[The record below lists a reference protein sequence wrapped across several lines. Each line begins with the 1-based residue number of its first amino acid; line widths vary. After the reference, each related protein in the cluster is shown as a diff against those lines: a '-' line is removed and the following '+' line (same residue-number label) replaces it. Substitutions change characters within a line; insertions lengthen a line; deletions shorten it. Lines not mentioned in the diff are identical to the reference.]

1 MSKCDYCC
9 IRPSSLIINCLK
21 CSPYRQ
27 INICF
32 KCSINVNQLR
42 EHAKHHPLSTY
53 KLNDIPL
60 DDNSISSWLSND
72 EINLIEIIESCGLG
86 NWNDIDYKIS
96 RNEFDSQN
104 HFEDIYLSRSTSPF
118 YIYFQSFK
126 NNKQLYGEYLIN
138 KSNIQI
144 KYLIYPPM
152 LIDSEQQKLLTYLPY
167 RDEYEREYLNQAE
180 NRLPFFNNDQLFHQY
195 NQQQQQQQEQQQ
207 QQTQQDGSTI
217 LLDNAKLSLL
227 RSYGQILRRRLQL
240 KDFIRDYAL
249 GFNYSPD
256 QQMDLHQISR
266 FLSADQ
272 YERLIFNHRRIRTL
286 LEEVGCSTSSNQD
299 NDQSP
304 SRKKSSLLN
313 NEKRRRRSPSNVIDE
328 CSSICSN
335 DSNES
340 FESSSQIEEINSNL
354 KRRSVRRVSSSST
367 NTSSKTTF
375 NKEPLYKRRR
385 IYQSDNHNLSQS
397 QRMTRSTGCNL
408 TTSDISWD
416 STDDE
421 INHLS
426 DNYSQYDK
434 STVASRTRSHTPPHY
449 YYEKKQTRN
458 SPNGK
463 RTNNHING
471 LTKTNIYDGSDQSTS
486 TPKINRML
494 TRHQLVVQQTS
505 PNKKRKIN
513 SNSNDDQHFL
523 N

>member
-21 CSPYRQ
+21 CSQYSQ

-53 KLNDIPL
+53 KLNDIGL
-60 DDNSISSWLSND
+60 DDNCISEWLSND
-72 EINLIEIIESCGLG
+72 EINLIEMIESCGLG
-86 NWNDIDYKIS
+86 NWNDISIKMS
-96 RNEFDSQN
+96 RNSFDCQN
-104 HFEDIYLSRSTSPF
+104 HFEDIYLSGQTSPY

-126 NNKQLYGEYLIN
+126 NTKKLYGENHIN
-138 KSNIQI
+138 GNNIQI

-180 NRLPFFNNDQLFHQY
+180 NRLPILNNDQQL
-195 NQQQQQQQEQQQ
+195 NQNNNHEQQQ
-207 QQTQQDGSTI
+207 QPQSQSPDNSST
-217 LLDNAKLSLL
+217 LLLHNAKLSLL
-227 RSYGQILRRRLQL
+227 RSYGEILRRRLQL
-240 KDFIRDYAL
+240 KDFIRDYAI

-256 QQMDLHQISR
+256 QEMDLHQISR

-272 YERLIFNHRRIRTL
+272 YERLIFNHRRIKSL
-286 LEEVGCSTSSNQD
+286 LEEIGCSTSSNRD
-299 NDQSP
+299 NDLSQ
-304 SRKKSSLLN
+304 SRKKTSLLN
-313 NEKRRRRSPSNVIDE
+313 SEKGRRRAPSNVVDE

-340 FESSSQIEEINSNL
+340 FQSNSQSEELNSNV
-354 KRRSVRRVSSSST
+354 KRRYVRRVSSSST
-367 NTSSKTTF
+367 NTSSKTT
-375 NKEPLYKRRR
+375 NTKEPLYKRRR
-385 IYQSDNHNLSQS
+385 FIQSDNHNSSQS
-397 QRMTRSTGCNL
+397 QRIKRSTGYNL

-426 DNYSQYDK
+426 DNNYSQYDK
-434 STVASRTRSHTPPHY
+434 SSVASRTRSHTPPHY
-449 YYEKKQTRN
+449 TNDKRQTRN

-463 RTNNHING
+463 RSTNNING
-471 LTKTNIYDGSDQSTS
+471 LSKINMVDGSDQSTS

-513 SNSNDDQHFL
+513 SNSIDDQL
-523 N
+523 IIN